1 MSKNFHFTPL
11 SSPQM
16 ILICLCQKPQTIA
29 LSAGGP
35 FNNFC
40 SQARTI
46 CVGLLAFSLPRETF
60 AYQNM
65 YFILAQETGGGGGD
79 LHSVAAIK
87 VSFSSD
93 NQVCIIKTALTA
105 ELIFRLELSSCSNTY
120 THSFCCE

>member
-1 MSKNFHFTPL
+1 MFKSLCFTPL
-11 SSPQM
+11 PSPQM
-16 ILICLCQKPQTIA
+16 ILICRHQKPQTTA

-35 FNNFC
+35 FNNLC

-65 YFILAQETGGGGGD
+65 YFILAQETERGG
-79 LHSVAAIK
+79 LHSAAAIK

-93 NQVCIIKTALTA
+93 NQVCIIKTAPTA
-105 ELIFRLELSSCSNTY
+105 ELISRPALSSCSNTY
-120 THSFCCE
+120 TQSFCCE